1 MEVEEEVLLTKKGKP
16 RKRKPKSKIDY
27 FTSDTQD
34 AILRYRAT
42 HKESERNKIYNAE
55 IHYAFYK
62 LAENIIH
69 TFKFYHTEVENLE
82 DLKYEVISFM
92 LQKAHLYDESKG
104 KAYSY
109 FGTIAKRYLIAY
121 CQRNYSKLVEK
132 KPIDNVDNDESTID
146 SLVMVPDS
154 EAPDRSV
161 IIDELIEYLEQNMFS
176 MFEKEDDIKAA
187 DAIVEILKRSDQVD
201 IGNKKVLYVYVKEIA
216 NVKST
221 AITHV
226 INKIKVIYRQ
236 ILDNKIEN
244 EDY

>member
-1 MEVEEEVLLTKKGKP
+1 MSMTEEVLLTKKGNP

-27 FTSDTQD
+27 FTLETQD
-34 AILRYRAT
+34 AILRYR
-42 HKESERNKIYNAE
+42 ESHSQDERNRIYNAE
-55 IHYAFYK
+55 IHNALYK

-92 LQKAHLYDESKG
+92 LQKLHLYDTTKG

-121 CQRNYSKLVEK
+121 CQRNYNKLVEK
-132 KPIDNVDNDESTID
+132 KSIDNVDNDEMTVD
-146 SLVMVPDS
+146 SLVMTPGNGELNRLEV
-154 EAPDRSV
+154 
-161 IIDELIEYLEQNMFS
+161 IDELIQHMELNMFN
-176 MFEKEDDIKAA
+176 MFEKEDEIKAA
-187 DAIVEILKRSDQVD
+187 DAIVEILRRSDTID
-201 IGNKKVLYVYVKEIA
+201 ISNKKVLYIYVKEIA

-226 INKIKVIYRQ
+226 INQMKVIYKG
-236 ILDNKIEN
+236 ILNRKIEN